1 MNVWERIGWEQPDDP
16 VLQVDKER
24 TLREGYTWIPAGLS
38 SEKVSVIQKLCWGGG
53 GVTLHKTV
61 SSSRRVDGCFML
73 YHSRRLKA

>member
-38 SEKVSVIQKLCWGGG
+38 SEKVSVIQKLC
-53 GVTLHKTV
+53 
-61 SSSRRVDGCFML
+61 
-73 YHSRRLKA
+73 